1 MVTSELIKK
10 VLITFFASMVPIVEL
25 RGAIPLGVSM
35 GLSHFSAMVISIAG
49 NIVPVPFIILFIRR
63 LFSWIRQ
70 HLPKLNS
77 FVTSLEERAAR
88 KSAVV
93 SRWQVLGLCLL
104 VAIPLPGTGAW
115 TGALVAALMHMRL
128 KKSIPPIIMGVIIA
142 GLLITGLTY
151 GFVEIFI

>member
-35 GLSHFSAMVISIAG
+35 GLSHFSAMAISVAG

-77 FVTSLEERAAR
+77 FVTSIEERAAN

-93 SRWQVLGLCLL
+93 SRWQMLGLCLL

-115 TGALVAALMHMRL
+115 TGALVAVLMDMRL
-128 KKSIPPIIMGVIIA
+128 KKAIPPIIMGVIIA

-151 GFVEIFI
+151 GFIEIFI